1 MSTDT
6 DRLGERVAAV
16 EGTVE
21 QMDKRIDDLSTRM
34 DERFDTLERRMDAL
48 DKKIDDQTEALE
60 RRIRRWLLVLFAAMS
75 LVVAVVSIVVQVA
88 L

>member
-6 DRLGERVAAV
+6 DRSLAERMANV

-21 QMDKRIDDLSTRM
+21 QMDKRLDDFRAHVDGQFGTV
-34 DERFDTLERRMDAL
+34 DNRFDSLDSRMDAL
-48 DKKIDDQTEALE
+48 DAKIE
-60 RRIRRWLLVLFAAMS
+60 RNRREMRRLLLVLFAAMS
-75 LVVAVVSIVVQVA
+75 LVVAIVQVA

>member
-16 EGTVE
+16 ESTVE

-34 DERFDTLERRMDAL
+34 DERFDTIESRIGRL
-48 DKKIDDQTEALE
+48 DDKIDREIQNLRTD
-60 RRIRRWLLVLFAAMS
+60 IRRWMLVLFAGMS
-75 LVVAVVSIVVQVA
+75 LVVAAVSVAVQ
-88 L
+88 LFL

>member
-6 DRLGERVAAV
+6 DRFSERLANV

-34 DERFDTLERRMDAL
+34 DERFNTLESRMDTLDTKIERN
-48 DKKIDDQTEALE
+48 
-60 RRIRRWLLVLFAAMS
+60 RREMRRLLLVFIGGATVILT
-75 LVVAVVSIVVQVA
+75 IVQVVIA
-88 L
+88 LGL

>member
-34 DERFDTLERRMDAL
+34 DERFDTLERRMDGL
-48 DKKIDDQTEALE
+48 DEKIE
-60 RRIRRWLLVLFAAMS
+60 RNRREMRRLLLVLFAAMS
-75 LVVAVVSIVVQVA
+75 LVVAVVSVVVQIA